1 MKKHQKHAKLTK
13 PNIGNFGR
21 NEVALVGAPC
31 SLIQELSQKVI
42 SHFPESNCTYIDADH
57 AFGDSE
63 VPSLDN
69 NELIDKI
76 KFYRQDKASMNDF
89 DKKIAL
95 NDQDLVIVNGN
106 HFEAQNQLVLIHTKK
121 EASLKKRLGQLKNV
135 IGYVLCDDIK
145 EPFDW
150 LLENV
155 GPRKTF
161 LLNDIEGIKNVIED
175 SIIIS
180 PVKGLILAGGKSIRM
195 GSDKGQINYHGQSQ
209 IDFLLGEFHSLKID
223 AFVSCRPDQYE
234 EHKRIT
240 DKFDGLGPYGALL
253 SAFQSDPNA
262 AWLVSAC
269 DLPLVN
275 AAVLETLIKER
286 DPSKLATCF
295 YNPETD
301 FPDPLITLWE
311 PKGYMRMLEFL
322 ALGYSCP
329 RKVLIN
335 SEVKMIQ
342 AENPDILKNVNTPEE
357 KEAFL
362 SEKA

>member
-13 PNIGNFGR
+13 PEIGNFGR

-31 SLIQELSQKVI
+31 DLIQVISQKII
-42 SHFPESNCTYIDADH
+42 SAFPEKNCTYIDADH

-63 VPSLDN
+63 VPSLSN

-76 KFYRQDKASMNDF
+76 KFFRQDKASMNDF

-95 NDQDLVIVNGN
+95 NDQDLILVNGN
-106 HFEAQNQLVLIHTKK
+106 HFEAQEQLVLIHPKK
-121 EASLKKRLGQLKNV
+121 EASLKKRLSQLSNV
-135 IGYVLCDDIK
+135 IGYVLCEDIT

-150 LLENV
+150 LIE
-155 GPRKTF
+155 
-161 LLNDIEGIKNVIED
+161 DIGLRPVFNSDDVDGIKNMVENSFTTSYI
-175 SIIIS
+175 
-180 PVKGLILAGGKSIRM
+180 KGLVLAGGKSLRM
-195 GSDKGQINYHGQSQ
+195 GSDKGQINYHGISQ
-209 IDFLLGEFHSLKID
+209 VDFLLNEFKSLGLD
-223 AFVSCRPDQYE
+223 AYVSCRPDQYE
-234 EHKRIT
+234 DHKRII
-240 DKFDGLGPYGALL
+240 DKFEGLGPYGAIL
-253 SAFQSDPNA
+253 SAFQTDPNA

-275 AAVLETLIKER
+275 AAVFETLIKER
-286 DPSKLATCF
+286 DSSKLATCF

-335 SEVKMIQ
+335 SDVKVVQ
-342 AENPDILKNVNTPEE
+342 AANPAILKNVNTLEE
-357 KEAFL
+357 KEQFL
-362 SEKA
+362 SEKN